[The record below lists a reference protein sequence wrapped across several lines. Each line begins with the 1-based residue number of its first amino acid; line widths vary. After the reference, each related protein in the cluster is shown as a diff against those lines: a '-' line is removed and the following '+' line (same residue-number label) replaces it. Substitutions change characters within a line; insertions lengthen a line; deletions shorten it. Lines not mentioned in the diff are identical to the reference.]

1 MQQVNLFKDYTLDE
15 VLEAFNRIECFIHVS
30 FGMTIGEIL
39 QKQETLYEQLNL
51 KIPPR

>member
-1 MQQVNLFKDYTLDE
+1 MEQANLFKDYTLDD
-15 VLEAFNRIECFIHVS
+15 VLEAFNRVECFIHPS

-51 KIPPR
+51 NTPPR